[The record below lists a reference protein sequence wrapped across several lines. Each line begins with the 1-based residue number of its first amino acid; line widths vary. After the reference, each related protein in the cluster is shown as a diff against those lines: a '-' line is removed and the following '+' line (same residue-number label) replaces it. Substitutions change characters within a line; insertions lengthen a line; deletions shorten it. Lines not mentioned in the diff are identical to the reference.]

1 MDGEVNTAELLK
13 QQQRE
18 SLRKLDAEQASR
30 MKEKTASE
38 DENARLRIERRN
50 SAKLLSDTE
59 QARRIAAQQAEVR
72 KAEDEEKTERAANRA
87 AAVAAMEEVAAAP
100 LSSIE
105 PATHP
110 RIETARRR
118 SASGACHSRARR

>member
-1 MDGEVNTAELLK
+1 MAITQDDV
-13 QQQRE
+13 
-18 SLRKLDAEQASR
+18 SR
-30 MKEKTASE
+30 V
-38 DENARLRIERRN
+38 ARLARI
-50 SAKLLSDTE
+50 ALSDTE

-110 RIETARRR
+110 AI
-118 SASGACHSRARR
+118 ACLEQHEN

>member
-18 SLRKLDAEQASR
+18 SLLRLDAEQASR

-87 AAVAAMEEVAAAP
+87 TAVAAMEEVAAAP
-100 LSSIE
+100 LSSVE

-110 RIETARRR
+110 AI
-118 SASGACHSRARR
+118 ACLERHEN